1 MRNNLIGCIHT
12 SHASVYNYSGII
24 DDPPNPPQTEK
35 KKTTYL
41 ARKSSMRKEK
51 CKMMVTLKR

>member
-24 DDPPNPPQTEK
+24 DDPPTPRKQK